1 MPGGHYEPFL
11 SGHEQAAE
19 AELSIRKFTQWASR
33 WVSARSLCRLARG
46 SRYASSR
53 SRRCRRWQPAR
64 EKAAAVDAPDRHPQ
78 SIPRGTVV
86 PAVRSAALSC
96 REPGCGRFHQ
106 HGHLR
111 VTPHGGTGSYRSSKN
126 RPPKMPRRPNY
137 GPGHGRG
144 DNSEAHPYPEAER
157 LARAR
162 LV

>member
-64 EKAAAVDAPDRHPQ
+64 EKAAAVDAL
-78 SIPRGTVV
+78 T
-86 PAVRSAALSC
+86 ATRSRSPGALSC
-96 REPGCGRFHQ
+96 P
-106 HGHLR
+106 
-111 VTPHGGTGSYRSSKN
+111 RSA
-126 RPPKMPRRPNY
+126 RR
-137 GPGHGRG
+137 HGRAG
-144 DNSEAHPYPEAER
+144 SRAAEDSTSMGTFG
-157 LARAR
+157 
-162 LV
+162 